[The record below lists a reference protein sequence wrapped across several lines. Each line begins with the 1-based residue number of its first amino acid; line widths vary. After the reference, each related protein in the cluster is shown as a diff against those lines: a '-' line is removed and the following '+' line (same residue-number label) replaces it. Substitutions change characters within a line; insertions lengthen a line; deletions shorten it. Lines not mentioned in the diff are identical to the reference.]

1 MQLFGLEQ
9 IELIKELSIFNRWGE
24 LIYQIKNQDAS
35 LQSDFWDG
43 SFKGSPVNPGVYIF
57 IAEFKSKDQQIIKYS
72 GDINLIR

>member
-1 MQLFGLEQ
+1 
-9 IELIKELSIFNRWGE
+9 LIKELSIFNRWGE

-43 SFKGSPVNPGVYIF
+43 NFKGSPVNPGVYIF

-72 GDINLIR
+72 GDINLIQ